1 MKKLALIL
9 ILLSFS
15 MAANAQKKKAPAKTA
30 NTTKSTALTKTDA
43 NNFIIYAN
51 SVNEFFKNS
60 FDDSDYLVAY
70 NQFMNINQFPN
81 EYLPCLSKME
91 ETAFTNAYAQF
102 NTYVVDSDQTEFVQ
116 LSKTPSKMNPIKA
129 SEIKQLFKDYEAKYI
144 EMAMCFT
151 EKIQPFYIDCKL
163 DKKANK
169 ETLAANL
176 LLFNNLTKE
185 LNNIHESIFAISDV
199 LGDEGENIILENHPY
214 KNEIIDMRTLI
225 KIVRKPT
232 ELAQIEKRADF
243 AAVEP
248 EIQKY
253 LDEMATYKTKY
264 ANYTT
269 TGKTPKDEEM
279 REKVVRFFKNIE
291 SFSKTMNDYATCI
304 KDSSC
309 KDYYVND
316 FRLTLISSYEGL
328 IFDYGLFVRSNNRD

>member
-1 MKKLALIL
+1 MKKSIIL
-9 ILLSFS
+9 IFILAFS
-15 MAANAQKKKAPAKTA
+15 INLNAQKKKAPAKTS
-30 NTTKSTALTKTDA
+30 NSTTISKTDA

-60 FDDSDYLVAY
+60 FDDSDYLEAY

-91 ETAFTNAYAQF
+91 ETAFTKAYAEF
-102 NTYVVDSDQTEFVQ
+102 NAYVVDSDQTEFVQ
-116 LSKTPSKMNPIKA
+116 LSKTPAKMNPLKA

-144 EMAMCFT
+144 EMAKCFT
-151 EKIQPFYIDCKL
+151 EKIQSFYSDCKL

-169 ETLAANL
+169 ETLTANL
-176 LLFNNLTKE
+176 LQFNNLTIE
-185 LNNIHESIFAISDV
+185 LNNIHESIFAISDA
-199 LGDEGENIILENHPY
+199 LGDEGENIILANHPY

-243 AAVEP
+243 VNVEP
-248 EIQKY
+248 QIQKH
-253 LDEMATYKTKY
+253 LDEMAAIKTKY
-264 ANYTT
+264 ANYKT

-279 REKVVRFFKNIE
+279 RERVVTFFKNIE
-291 SFSKTMNDYATCI
+291 IYSKTMNEYATCI
-304 KDSSC
+304 KDASC
-309 KDYYVND
+309 KDYYVNES
-316 FRLTLISSYEGL
+316 RLSLISVYEGL